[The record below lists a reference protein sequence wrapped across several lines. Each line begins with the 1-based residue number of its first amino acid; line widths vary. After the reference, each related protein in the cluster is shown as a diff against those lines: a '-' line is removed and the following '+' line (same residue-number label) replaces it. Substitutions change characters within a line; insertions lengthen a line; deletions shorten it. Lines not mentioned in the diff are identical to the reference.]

1 MKKVEVTKAVGMALC
16 HDITQI
22 IPGQFKGRF
31 FKKGHI
37 ITEADIPKLLD
48 LGKRYIYMWDLTDG
62 YLHEN
67 EAAIRIANRAAGKN
81 LNLTEP
87 KEGKVEFI
95 AATDGFLRI
104 DKEKLFEANRIENV
118 IIATIHGN
126 RMVKKGRRIAGTRI
140 IPLAI
145 KEEII
150 ESLEK
155 LIKQSFIEVLPLKSF
170 KVGLII
176 TGTEIYSGRIKDKFG
191 PVVTSK
197 IENLGSEIIKKEFVS
212 DSIEKTSNA
221 IDKAL
226 EMGADMILITGGMSV
241 DPDDLTPAAI
251 KKAGADV
258 KLYGVP
264 VLPGAMFLLGY
275 INGNIPIMGLP
286 GCVMYYKTSIF
297 DLVVPRVMSG
307 EYITKEDMVKLSYG
321 GFCLNCKECIYPD
334 CPFGK

>member
-37 ITEADIPKLLD
+37 ITEEDIPKLLD

-81 LNLTEP
+81 FRLTEP

-95 AATDGFLRI
+95 AETDGFLKI
-104 DKEKLFEANRIENV
+104 DKEKLFEANRIENI

-126 RMVKKGRRIAGTRI
+126 RLVKKGQRIAGARI

-145 KEEII
+145 EEEII

-155 LIKQSFIEVLPLKSF
+155 LICKPFIEVLPLKSF

-176 TGTEIYSGRIKDKFG
+176 TGTEVYSGRIEDKFG
-191 PVVTSK
+191 PVIIRK
-197 IENLGSEIIKKEFVS
+197 IEELKSRIIKKELVS
-212 DSIEKTSNA
+212 DSIEKTVNA
-221 IDKAL
+221 INNMRKI
-226 EMGADMILITGGMSV
+226 GADMILITGGMSV
-241 DPDDLTPAAI
+241 DPDDLTSAAI

-275 INGNIPIMGLP
+275 LDGNVPIMGLP

-297 DLVVPRVMSG
+297 DLIVPRVMAG
-307 EYITKEDMVKLSYG
+307 EYITKEDTTKLAYG
-321 GFCLNCKECIYPD
+321 GFCLNCKECIYPN

>member
-22 IPGQFKGRF
+22 IPGQFKGRY

-37 ITEADIPKLLD
+37 ITEKDIPKLLD

-81 LNLTEP
+81 LRLTAP
-87 KEGKVEFI
+87 QEGKVEFI
-95 AATDGFLRI
+95 AETDGFLKI
-104 DKEKLFEANRIENV
+104 DKENLFKANRIENI

-126 RMVKKGRRIAGTRI
+126 RIVKKGQRIAGTRI

-155 LIKQSFIEVLPLKSF
+155 LIKKSFIEVLPLKSF

-176 TGTEIYSGRIKDKFG
+176 TGTEVYSGRIKDKFG
-191 PVVTSK
+191 PVVTRK
-197 IENLGSEIIKKEFVS
+197 IEELGSKIIKKEFVS
-212 DSIEKTSNA
+212 DSIEKTANE
-221 IDKAL
+221 IGK
-226 EMGADMILITGGMSV
+226 MRKIGADMILITGGMSV

-251 KKAGADV
+251 KKAGTDV

-297 DLVVPRVMSG
+297 DLVVPRVMAG

-321 GFCLNCKECIYPD
+321 GFCLNCKECIYPN